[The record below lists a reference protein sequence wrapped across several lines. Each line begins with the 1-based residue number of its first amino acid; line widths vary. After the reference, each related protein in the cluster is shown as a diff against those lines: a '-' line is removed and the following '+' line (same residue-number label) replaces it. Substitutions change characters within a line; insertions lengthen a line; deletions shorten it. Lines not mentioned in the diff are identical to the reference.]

1 MQWCISVTKNWENA
15 RIELF
20 FSFYRM
26 QKKTLCTSALANF
39 SLKRFLSMQSTAFVL
54 FNIQIWIDVLC
65 ADMTKTKTF
74 ILCHWHSPLI
84 SVYVPRLK
92 VVLGCMSAD
101 SCVITTQESALT
113 QPRTTFSKTG
123 KHSVPWEWV
132 CHKRNWII
140 LVTKKQRL
148 NDSI

>member
-1 MQWCISVTKNWENA
+1 MHALSFFFLS
-15 RIELF
+15 IEC
-20 FSFYRM
+20 
-26 QKKTLCTSALANF
+26 KKGFLCTSALADF
-39 SLKRFLSMQSTAFVL
+39 SLKRFLSMQNMAFVL
-54 FNIQIWIDVLC
+54 VDIQIWIDVLC

-113 QPRTTFSKTG
+113 QPRTTFSKAG

-132 CHKRNWII
+132 CHKMNWII